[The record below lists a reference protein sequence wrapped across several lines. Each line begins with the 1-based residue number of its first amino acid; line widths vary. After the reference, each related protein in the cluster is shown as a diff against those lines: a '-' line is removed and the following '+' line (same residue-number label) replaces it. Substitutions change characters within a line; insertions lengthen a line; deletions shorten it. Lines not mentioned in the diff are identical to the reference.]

1 MLNSREFYMNLGREA
16 AKARNQRDEA
26 RAEFHARHFRAAK
39 ALEQGEDRQVADR
52 LYRDAYA
59 EERCT

>member
-1 MLNSREFYMNLGREA
+1 MDLGRQA

-59 EERCT
+59 EERRT